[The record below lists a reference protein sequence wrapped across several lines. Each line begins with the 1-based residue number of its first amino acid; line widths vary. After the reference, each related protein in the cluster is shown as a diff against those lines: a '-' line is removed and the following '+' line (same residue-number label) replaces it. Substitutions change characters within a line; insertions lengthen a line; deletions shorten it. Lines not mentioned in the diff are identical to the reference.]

1 MAFSRREALA
11 AAALAAALAVG
22 PAAAAPGVA
31 APGDMSLG
39 NPKARVTV
47 VEYAS
52 LTCPHCAEFNATVFP
67 AFKAKYVDTGRVHY
81 TLKELPT
88 PPQQV
93 AVAGFLL
100 ARCNGAGPAK
110 YFKVVDEVFR
120 SQPRWRQGQ
129 VKAVLQEIGRANGVS
144 DAQFD
149 ACLRDEAQIQA
160 MDARVRRV
168 LAEDGI
174 QSTPSFFVNGK
185 AVDVHTLADLD
196 AAIAAAG
203 RN

>member
-39 NPKARVTV
+39 NPKARVAV

-100 ARCNGAGPAK
+100 ARCNGATPAK
-110 YFKVVDEVFR
+110 YFKVLDEVFR

-203 RN
+203 RK

>member
-203 RN
+203 RK

>member
-31 APGDMSLG
+31 EPGDMSLG

-100 ARCNGAGPAK
+100 ARCNGATPAK

-203 RN
+203 RK

>member
-1 MAFSRREALA
+1 MAWSRREALA
-11 AAALAAALAVG
+11 AAVLAAALAVG

-67 AFKAKYVDTGRVHY
+67 AFKAKYIDTGRVHY

-120 SQPRWRQGQ
+120 SQPRWTAGNI
-129 VKAVLQEIGRANGVS
+129 KPVLQEIGRANGVS

-168 LAEDGI
+168 LTEDGI

-203 RN
+203 KK